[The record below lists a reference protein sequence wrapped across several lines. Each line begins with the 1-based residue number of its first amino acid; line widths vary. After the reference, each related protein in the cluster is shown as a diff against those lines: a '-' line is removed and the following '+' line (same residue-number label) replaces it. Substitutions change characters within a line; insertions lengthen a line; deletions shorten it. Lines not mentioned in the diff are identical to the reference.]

1 MSEMRLSR
9 VFWKIY
15 EAAKTKPRYISNRG
29 GTRSGKTYS
38 TLQFLHLLIPQS
50 DKAGD
55 ITSVVSE
62 TLPHLKRGAIRD
74 FEKIVGHALKDD
86 PNWNATDFIYT
97 YTNGA
102 KLEFFSADSSDK
114 VLGPARKRLFVNEA
128 NHIGHETFR
137 QLAVRTTGLI
147 MIDYNPASTF
157 WAMEKVELKDNCVT
171 IVTTY
176 KDNEFLSPEQVAEIE
191 SNKDDANWWRVYGE
205 GKIGQLDGVVYT
217 FDQIDALPEGVEASS
232 LKECYGI
239 DFGFT
244 NDPTSIV
251 HVLADTGR
259 KHLYIDEVAFKR
271 GMTNADIADAL
282 RLAGVSPTAEIFAD
296 CAEPKSIA
304 EIKQEGF
311 NVQACDKDAPTRSDK
326 LKFQILWMQGWKFFV
341 TKRSLNIINELRNYV
356 WAKDKDGNQLNQPI
370 DKFNHSLDALRYAVW
385 TKFGKNANKGNYN
398 VLIR

>member
-1 MSEMRLSR
+1 MVVWDYNPTR
-9 VFWKIY
+9 VFWAHENY
-15 EAAKTKPRYISNRG
+15 ATRENCISIH
-29 GTRSGKTYS
+29 S
-38 TLQFLHLLIPQS
+38 
-50 DKAGD
+50 
-55 ITSVVSE
+55 
-62 TLPHLKRGAIRD
+62 
-74 FEKIVGHALKDD
+74 
-86 PNWNATDFIYT
+86 
-97 YTNGA
+97 
-102 KLEFFSADSSDK
+102 
-114 VLGPARKRLFVNEA
+114 
-128 NHIGHETFR
+128 
-137 QLAVRTTGLI
+137 
-147 MIDYNPASTF
+147 
-157 WAMEKVELKDNCVT
+157 
-171 IVTTY
+171 TY
-176 KDNEFLSPEQVAEIE
+176 KDNCFLSAEQVAEIE

-251 HVLADTGR
+251 HVFADTGR

-271 GMTNADIADAL
+271 GMTNAAIADAL
-282 RLAGVSPTAEIFAD
+282 RLADVPPTAEIFAD

-304 EIKQEGF
+304 EIQQEGF

-341 TKRSLNIINELRNYV
+341 TKRSLNIINELRNYT

-398 VLIR
+398 VSIR